1 MMIRLRTKNGRPLQV
16 AGSKVY
22 SRAGV
27 YVGRIHGR
35 SIHDPSGRYAG
46 TIVGNRVVYRSTDSA
61 CRSSPSMS
69 ASRAGSAAARVAGSA
84 IWGDEPRFSD

>member
-1 MMIRLRTKNGRPLQV
+1 MMIRLHTKNGRPLQV

-22 SRAGV
+22 SRSGV

-35 SIHDPSGRYAG
+35 KIYDPIGRYAG

-61 CRSSPSMS
+61 CRGSLSMS
-69 ASRAGSAAARVAGSA
+69 ASRAGSAAVRVVGSA